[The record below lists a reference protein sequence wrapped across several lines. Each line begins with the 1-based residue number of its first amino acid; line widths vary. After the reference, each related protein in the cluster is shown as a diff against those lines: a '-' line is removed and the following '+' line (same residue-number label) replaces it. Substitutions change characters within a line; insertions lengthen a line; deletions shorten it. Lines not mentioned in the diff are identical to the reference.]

1 MGPHKEIHAAG
12 RRALE
17 AHAQKDE
24 AEMLK
29 ELHIMDQTSKEVV
42 ALLDTL
48 AKEILLEEKRREE
61 AA

>member
-1 MGPHKEIHAAG
+1 
-12 RRALE
+12 
-17 AHAQKDE
+17 
-24 AEMLK
+24 
-29 ELHIMDQTSKEVV
+29 MDQTSKEVV